1 MYLILWCFKIQTPI
15 KSEFGK
21 VRRPL
26 WKNMSYLQFLNLCLE
41 HLQLQIHMTAKAK
54 SQQLAAIDI
63 FRL

>member
-26 WKNMSYLQFLNLCLE
+26 SYLQSLNLCLE

-63 FRL
+63 FSL